1 VPSDRLRIGFFMD
14 PIEQVLVHHDTT
26 FALML
31 ECARRG
37 HEVISFEAQ
46 HLYALAGQV
55 RARVRSVAP
64 RREQGRHFE
73 VLSASDVA
81 LAELDVLFLRK
92 DPPMNPEYWHAT
104 QLVELGGASPFC
116 INSPA
121 GLRDAN
127 EKLFALRF
135 PDLIPR
141 TLVSRDI
148 EQLRSFAEQVGQVVL
163 KPIDGFAGRG
173 VVTTGPRDP
182 SCGAL
187 LELMTSRGTEAI
199 VAQAFVAESSRGDKR
214 IILLNGEPIGALNRV
229 AAAGE
234 WRCNM
239 AAGGRPE
246 RTSLTERDWEICRR
260 LAPELVAH
268 GLYLVGIDVLGEY
281 LTEVNVTSPT
291 GVVEIDTLE
300 GACVERSIIDFAE
313 ARSAKRR

>member
-1 VPSDRLRIGFFMD
+1 MD
-14 PIEQVLVHHDTT
+14 PIEQILVHHDTT

-37 HEVISFEAQ
+37 HQVISFEPR
-46 HLYALAGQV
+46 HLYALAGQG
-55 RARVRSVAP
+55 RARVRSIAP

-73 VLSASDVA
+73 VLSASDLA

-92 DPPMNPEYWHAT
+92 DPPMNAEYWHAT
-104 QLVELGGASPFC
+104 QLVELGGPPPFC

-148 EQLRSFAEQVGQVVL
+148 EQLRSFIEQVGQLVL

-187 LELMTSRGTEAI
+187 LELLTSRGTEPI
-199 VAQAFVAESSRGDKR
+199 VAQAFVVESTRGDKR

-234 WRCNM
+234 LRCNM

-246 RTSLTERDWEICRR
+246 RTSLTERDREICRR
-260 LAPELVAH
+260 LAPELVAR
-268 GLYLVGIDVLGEY
+268 GLYLVGIDILGEY

-291 GVVEIDTLE
+291 GVVEIDALE
-300 GACVERSIIDFAE
+300 SACLERSIIDFAE
-313 ARSAKRR
+313 GRSSKRR